1 MSPFTRSAIT
11 LLAGLGAV
19 AAGTAVPAAAAQS
32 TDTLDCS
39 GHPVI
44 IRLNDSNSSE
54 RGGWASVQ
62 IVEGG
67 SGHFTPVRFTGTLTD
82 TTADIALGEF
92 SSERGN
98 GNVPPSKTVVQCTTT
113 IVAPVSE
120 FVENL
125 QTLPPGAALDDDA
138 ALAITAYVTT
148 GG

>member
-1 MSPFTRSAIT
+1 MSPFIRSILT
-11 LLAGLGAV
+11 VLAGLGTI
-19 AAGTAVPAAAAQS
+19 AAGTAAPAAAAQS

-39 GHPVI
+39 GHQVT
-44 IRLNDSNSSE
+44 IRINDSNSSE
-54 RGGWASVQ
+54 HGGWASVQ

-82 TTADIALGEF
+82 TTADIVLGDF
-92 SSERGN
+92 DSERGR
-98 GNVPPSKTVVQCTTT
+98 GNVPPSKTVMQCTTT

-125 QTLPPGAALDDDA
+125 QTLPPGTALDDTA
-138 ALAITAYVTT
+138 ELAITAYVTT